1 MPTKQK
7 TRSLAKSEIL
17 GETYTKIRVYSIARE
32 VDTSTKDFERCL
44 KNLKI
49 QFGFYMEK
57 ETIPEKDL

>member
-7 TRSLAKSEIL
+7 TRKPAKSEIL
-17 GETYTKIRVYSIARE
+17 EEEYTHIRVYSIGRE

-44 KNLKI
+44 KNLKT
-49 QFGFYMEK
+49 QFGFHLEK